1 MTHCHT
7 SKTTINLGLLS
18 IHGDVKTRQSILY
31 ESHRDEVLVQV
42 KSFFTERLKQARK
55 KMKISQKDLG
65 INIGIDP
72 SSASGRM
79 NHYETGRHM
88 PDIKTLKKM
97 AKELNVPVNYF
108 FCESEESANLACLI
122 DKLDD
127 EAKHKLIKLLEE
139 EAN

>member
-1 MTHCHT
+1 M
-7 SKTTINLGLLS
+7 
-18 IHGDVKTRQSILY
+18 
-31 ESHRDEVLVQV
+31 QV

-88 PDIKTLKKM
+88 PDIDTLKKM

-108 FCESEESANLACLI
+108 FCESEESATLACLI

-127 EAKHKLIKLLEE
+127 EGKCKLIQSLES
-139 EAN
+139 NKD

>member
-1 MTHCHT
+1 M
-7 SKTTINLGLLS
+7 
-18 IHGDVKTRQSILY
+18 
-31 ESHRDEVLVQV
+31 QV
-42 KSFFTERLKQARK
+42 KSFFTERLKEARN

-65 INIGIDP
+65 IKIGIDP

-88 PDIKTLKKM
+88 PDIETLKKM

-108 FCESEESANLACLI
+108 FCESEESATLARLI

-127 EAKHKLIKLLEE
+127 EAKQKLIKLLENNE
-139 EAN
+139 